1 MSEAHGIGNKAF
13 ITDVDVRTW
22 MRDLNPAANL
32 LIKDLEYTP
41 EEIRAAQ
48 TLAVDFWN
56 EEPPSISIVYYDLYQ
71 FPYRRQM
78 LMGTCAQLL
87 FIAANR
93 FRRNDLTYNIA
104 GGAINDQN
112 KAAPYDAA
120 GDKLWKEYI
129 DWVRRKKREINQSI
143 GWGMV

>member
-1 MSEAHGIGNKAF
+1 MTEPKGVGNTGF

-22 MRDLNPAANL
+22 LRDLDPEMNL
-32 LIKDLEYTP
+32 LIKDLEFKP

-48 TLAVDFWN
+48 TLTVDFWN

-71 FPYRRQM
+71 FPYRRQL
-78 LMGTCAQLL
+78 LMGTVAQLL

-93 FRRNDLTYNIA
+93 FRRNDLTYQIG
-104 GGAINDQN
+104 GGAINDQA
-112 KAAPYDAA
+112 KATPYEAA
-120 GDKLWKEYI
+120 AEKLWKDYI

-143 GWGMV
+143 GWSMI